1 MLWRSVLHAA
11 GELLHEVS
19 ASNNSVNENPAGSL
33 PQGFLL

>member
-1 MLWRSVLHAA
+1 MLWRAVLHAA

-19 ASNNSVNENPAGSL
+19 AICRSNESPAGAI